1 LFHRASSVEVSAL
14 FFEYGMPFFLSRF
27 DIRPDAKIPSA
38 KKLLS
43 MKVYLVHFRQT
54 PLTFL
59 ICPDMVGVLR
69 GKMAPVLRPGVPCQW
84 GKPLWTP
91 RSCSALRFS
100 QLKRQKT
107 KCKSKPR
114 HAAKRGK
121 F

>member
-1 LFHRASSVEVSAL
+1 
-14 FFEYGMPFFLSRF
+14 
-27 DIRPDAKIPSA
+27 
-38 KKLLS
+38 

-107 KCKSKPR
+107 KCKSQPR